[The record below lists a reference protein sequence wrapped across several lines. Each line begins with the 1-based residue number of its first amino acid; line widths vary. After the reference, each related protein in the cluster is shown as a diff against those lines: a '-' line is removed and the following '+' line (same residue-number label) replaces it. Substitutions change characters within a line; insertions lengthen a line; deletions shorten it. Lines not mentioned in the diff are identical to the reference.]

1 MSKNQFQESVDL
13 THIEKARSLHEVTP
27 PLASFPYGDHGLGMS
42 LMLLDLETYDQKIW
56 RFKDKEPY
64 THRKRRVSVR
74 NDTPFD
80 IKDVQITADGHIE
93 KMPELVGKPCFGII
107 TAYLRHGSLDNVWH
121 AGRKKEFASRCG
133 RCLVQK
139 ACHFVCEARIEAVP
153 EIRQRRNEW
162 EAKGGISMFASGR
175 RIRSGRSTWTP
186 LVQAAR
192 THPFTSTNDDGLA
205 ALWAIGAEALKA
217 KDAERKRNERKRAR
231 AAGIVD
237 RELVRA
243 VVATRKERANLLNLA
258 RHVPGAPHWITKLA
272 DHSAELIASAWAA
285 RYLLKTRYK
294 TVSAGKVAKFMA
306 EHNWANGMAHDSLRA
321 RLVDDFK
328 RIDALE
334 KRPISVGGLVLWA
347 PFDPNANVP

>member
-1 MSKNQFQESVDL
+1 
-13 THIEKARSLHEVTP
+13 
-27 PLASFPYGDHGLGMS
+27 
-42 LMLLDLETYDQKIW
+42 MLLDLKSYDQKIW

-64 THRKRRVSVR
+64 THRKKRVSVR

-107 TAYLRHGSLDNVWH
+107 TAYLRHGETEVWSKI
-121 AGRKKEFASRCG
+121 AKKMVPSRCG
-133 RCLVQK
+133 RCKVRE
-139 ACHFVCEARIEAVP
+139 ACISVCNARIMAVP
-153 EIRQRRNEW
+153 EIETAVIEW
-162 EAKGGISMFASGR
+162 NRKGGRAIFATKASEHAARGC
-175 RIRSGRSTWTP
+175 WTK

-192 THPFTSTNDDGLA
+192 THTFTSSNDAGLA
-205 ALWAIGAEALKA
+205 ALWAIEAEALKA
-217 KDAERKRNERKRAR
+217 KDAERKRKERKRAR

-237 RELVRA
+237 RELARA
-243 VVATRKERANLLNLA
+243 VIATRWERANLLNLA

-294 TVSAGKVAKFMA
+294 TVSAGKVAKFME

-328 RIDALE
+328 RIDAME
-334 KRPISVGGLVLWA
+334 KRPIRVSGLMLWA
-347 PFDPNANVP
+347 PFDPNAIVP